1 MVAERINDPVG
12 EPPEVSAKLTLLEQR
27 SSAGYGVRSHV
38 RYFGRGLHRFVS
50 QPDIVRQLHGI

>member
-12 EPPEVSAKLTLLEQR
+12 EPLEVSAKLTLLEQR
-27 SSAGYGVRSHV
+27 SSASYGVSTHV
-38 RYFGRGLHRFVS
+38 RRCGRGLHRFVS